1 MSAVDELEDDVF
13 KIIGILLLLLV
24 AAMIYLSWLAW
35 KETSVPAWA
44 YPDQLFG
51 DVATGVDTEL
61 SGFGL
66 ENSTLKGGVDQWLG
80 GLYGWIVDHLPTLPA
95 AKLPQYSDDNPATAT
110 TGGQQG

>member
-51 DVATGVDTEL
+51 M
-61 SGFGL
+61 
-66 ENSTLKGGVDQWLG
+66 
-80 GLYGWIVDHLPTLPA
+80 
-95 AKLPQYSDDNPATAT
+95 
-110 TGGQQG
+110 